1 MVPNPSPNPQGLK
14 PEKPSPDSVP
24 GDAEFLRALGKR
36 VREIREQRG
45 MARKILARDAD
56 VSERYLAQLE
66 GGEGNI
72 SIVLL
77 RRVVLALGI
86 SLVELL
92 SDDRRSVE
100 HRLIRRFLER
110 LPEHRLEEV
119 VFRLMRD
126 FGFQE
131 SARKQRIALIGL
143 RGAGKST
150 LGNLLASELQLPFVE
165 LDREIEREAGIGLDE
180 VFSLYGQSGYRRMER
195 RSLERIIQSHAR
207 AIVSVGGGIVSEPE
221 TYGLLLSTCYTVWLK
236 AAPEEHMA
244 RVAAQGD
251 LRPMKDNKEAME
263 DLRRILAARE
273 SLYGKADATVDTSG
287 EKPEQSLVKL
297 RQAVMA

>member
-1 MVPNPSPNPQGLK
+1 
-14 PEKPSPDSVP
+14 
-24 GDAEFLRALGKR
+24 
-36 VREIREQRG
+36 
-45 MARKILARDAD
+45 
-56 VSERYLAQLE
+56 
-66 GGEGNI
+66 
-72 SIVLL
+72 
-77 RRVVLALGI
+77 
-86 SLVELL
+86 
-92 SDDRRSVE
+92 
-100 HRLIRRFLER
+100 
-110 LPEHRLEEV
+110 
-119 VFRLMRD
+119 
-126 FGFQE
+126 
-131 SARKQRIALIGL
+131 LIGL

-150 LGNLLASELQLPFVE
+150 LGSSLASELQLPFVE
-165 LDREIEREAGIGLDE
+165 LDREIEREAGIGLGE

-207 AIVSVGGGIVSEPE
+207 AIISVGGGIVSEPE

>member
-14 PEKPSPDSVP
+14 PEKPSPGSAP

-77 RRVVLALGI
+77 RRVVLALGV

-131 SARKQRIALIGL
+131 SARKKRIALIGL

-150 LGNLLASELQLPFVE
+150 LGSSLASELQLPFVE
-165 LDREIEREAGIGLDE
+165 LDREIEREAGIGLGE

-207 AIVSVGGGIVSEPE
+207 AIISVGGGIVSEPE